1 MKKAI
6 KLDCKM
12 YTTHP
17 DVVLEREM
25 EHPKKWKHGST
36 SFLLRGAQIVE
47 KHAMFKIVGLTL
59 AHGVCW
65 FSVGL

>member
-36 SFLLRGAQIVE
+36 CFLLQGSTDCGKTCNVQD
-47 KHAMFKIVGLTL
+47 
-59 AHGVCW
+59 CW
-65 FSVGL
+65 IDPSPWCVLV